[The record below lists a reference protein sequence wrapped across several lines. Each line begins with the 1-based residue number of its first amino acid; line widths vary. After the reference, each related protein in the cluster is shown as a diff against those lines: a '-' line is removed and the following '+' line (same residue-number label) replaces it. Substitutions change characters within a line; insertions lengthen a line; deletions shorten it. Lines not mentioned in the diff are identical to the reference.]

1 MDKGIKSI
9 YRKFILISDPQACL
23 KESGPKAKGAGLR
36 KLDKEVA
43 GSVRRNTDIQDKL
56 QRKCQ

>member
-1 MDKGIKSI
+1 M
-9 YRKFILISDPQACL
+9 SDPQACL

-43 GSVRRNTDIQDKL
+43 GSVGRNTDIQDKL